1 MKGKNEISNL
11 ISSYLNKSI
20 SEDEFNQLQIW
31 INKSPENKKRFT
43 EYLKVYK
50 TSRNIELLE
59 RLDKDLAWNKIVSK
73 IKRPLNKN
81 EQRQPSKIKYLK
93 FQNAF
98 FKYAAIIVLMVG
110 VGYYLSQKYLFVSNQ
125 QVIPQGS
132 IVLEMEDGTLKI
144 LSEDG
149 NEQLV
154 DGSGNT
160 IGEQNGQQLNYSKA
174 QKKAELVYNTLTIP
188 YGKRF
193 SLKLSDGTTVYLNSG
208 TSLKYPIKFI
218 EGHHRKVFLTGE
230 AYFDVAKDAEHP
242 FVVASEHIDVK
253 VLGTVFN
260 VSAYP
265 EDASAD
271 VVLIEGSVRMAAN
284 GTPSNQEATLVPGT
298 KGSLNKTSENI
309 LTEKVD
315 TAIYTS
321 WIQGELFFRNMPFEN
336 IVKKLERHYDRK
348 IVIQNKDLKSEIF
361 NASFKEEP
369 IENVLSYFKDSF
381 NIKYHT
387 ENNIIYIN

>member
-218 EGHHRKVFLTGE
+218 EGQHRKVFLTGE

>member
-20 SEDEFNQLQIW
+20 SEEEFNQLQIW

-73 IKRPLNKN
+73 IKRPLGEI
-81 EQRQPSKIKYLK
+81 EQKQPSKIKYLK
-93 FQNAF
+93 FQYAF
-98 FKYAAIIVLMVG
+98 FKYAAIIVLMVS

-188 YGKRF
+188 YGKQF

-218 EGHHRKVFLTGE
+218 EGQHRKVFLTGE

-271 VVLIEGSVRMAAN
+271 VVLIEGSVRVAAN

-348 IVIQNKDLKSEIF
+348 IVIKNKDLKSEIF

>member
-218 EGHHRKVFLTGE
+218 EGQHRKAFLTGE